1 MLTEDYITE
10 VYCFIDD
17 MMKEC
22 WKNIRKRGPDPKL
35 SDAEV
40 ITMEIAGESL
50 GMDCDKTIH
59 RYFRDHW
66 RHLFPNLGTRTTFL
80 RQAANLWR
88 VKQEIRRIL
97 LTRLLPTGSRISIAD
112 GFPMPVCGF
121 RRAHFSKLF
130 KGEATYG
137 YCAAKA
143 MTYYGLKGHLLID
156 LSGIIVDCTVA
167 SANIDEREMLWEMHS
182 ETGSIVL
189 GDKGYICNKT
199 MKAEFGALGILLH
212 TPLRSNMKD
221 DRSPEEVKAL
231 NNQRRLIE
239 TVIAQLT
246 ERFNAEKIRARD
258 LWHLTV
264 RISRKLLAHSINC
277 CINQKYGNPL
287 LQFERIFC

>member
-22 WKNIRKRGPDPKL
+22 WKNIRKRGPGPKL

-88 VKQEIRRIL
+88 VKQEIRKIL
-97 LTRLLPTGSRISIAD
+97 LTRLLPNGSQISIVD

-167 SANIDEREMLWEMHS
+167 SANIDEREMLLEMHS
-182 ETGSIVL
+182 EPGSIVL

>member
-1 MLTEDYITE
+1 
-10 VYCFIDD
+10 
-17 MMKEC
+17 
-22 WKNIRKRGPDPKL
+22 
-35 SDAEV
+35 
-40 ITMEIAGESL
+40 MEIAGESL

-97 LTRLLPTGSRISIAD
+97 LTRLLPNGSRISIVD

-167 SANIDEREMLWEMHS
+167 SANIDEREMLLEMHS
-182 ETGSIVL
+182 EPGSIVL

-212 TPLRSNMKD
+212 TPLR
-221 DRSPEEVKAL
+221 
-231 NNQRRLIE
+231 
-239 TVIAQLT
+239 
-246 ERFNAEKIRARD
+246 
-258 LWHLTV
+258 
-264 RISRKLLAHSINC
+264 
-277 CINQKYGNPL
+277 
-287 LQFERIFC
+287 

>member
-1 MLTEDYITE
+1 
-10 VYCFIDD
+10 
-17 MMKEC
+17 
-22 WKNIRKRGPDPKL
+22 
-35 SDAEV
+35 
-40 ITMEIAGESL
+40 MEIAGESL

-97 LTRLLPTGSRISIAD
+97 LTRLLPNGSRISIAD
-112 GFPMPVCGF
+112 GFPIPVCGF

-167 SANIDEREMLWEMHS
+167 SANIDEREMLLEMHS

-258 LWHLTV
+258 LHLTV

>member
-1 MLTEDYITE
+1 
-10 VYCFIDD
+10 
-17 MMKEC
+17 
-22 WKNIRKRGPDPKL
+22 
-35 SDAEV
+35 
-40 ITMEIAGESL
+40 MEIAGESL

-97 LTRLLPTGSRISIAD
+97 LTRLLPTGSRISIVD

-156 LSGIIVDCTVA
+156 LSGIIVDCTVFQQI
-167 SANIDEREMLWEMHS
+167 SMNVRCFW
-182 ETGSIVL
+182 
-189 GDKGYICNKT
+189 KC
-199 MKAEFGALGILLH
+199 ILSLVQ
-212 TPLRSNMKD
+212 LCLAIKD
-221 DRSPEEVKAL
+221 IFA
-231 NNQRRLIE
+231 
-239 TVIAQLT
+239 
-246 ERFNAEKIRARD
+246 IR
-258 LWHLTV
+258 
-264 RISRKLLAHSINC
+264 
-277 CINQKYGNPL
+277 Q
-287 LQFERIFC
+287 